1 MSTIYMLIGV
11 PGSGKSTYVNNHQ
24 WTKDCDYISSDHYIE
39 EYAKKVGKTYS
50 EVFADYIQTAIQ
62 LMNADA
68 EKAKQAGHDIIWD
81 QTNTSAKARAN
92 RLRMFPDYYKVAIVF
107 PTPEP
112 EELERRLASR
122 PGKTIPPDIIKSMI
136 ANLQLPTE
144 DEGFDRVINV

>member
-1 MSTIYMLIGV
+1 MLVGV
-11 PGSGKSTYVNNHQ
+11 PAAGKSFWFSNQPWAN
-24 WTKDCDYISSDHYIE
+24 DCAYISSDHHIE

-92 RLRMFPDYYKVAIVF
+92 RLRMFPDYYKVAVVF

-112 EELERRLASR
+112 KELERRLGSR
-122 PGKTIPPDIIKSMI
+122 PGKIIPPGVIKTMI
-136 ANLQLPTE
+136 NNLQLPTE
-144 DEGFDRVINV
+144 DEGFDRIINV